1 MFGLEHRVDL
11 SPGGILE
18 RALNASSI
26 TIVSAHFQGID
37 RMSSKLMVEATSHD
51 DIIEAI
57 RPASGER
64 VLAVQWHPEWRAAER
79 IDSLRLFAWFGTL
92 IRGAS
97 LEEAADRAAG
107 LGYEGMS
114 AKGTGTA

>member
-1 MFGLEHRVDL
+1 
-11 SPGGILE
+11 
-18 RALNASSI
+18 
-26 TIVSAHFQGID
+26 
-37 RMSSKLMVEATSHD
+37 MSSGLAVEATSHD

-79 IDSLRLFAWFGTL
+79 VDSLRLFAWFGML

-97 LEEAADRAAG
+97 LEEAADRVSG
-107 LGYEGMS
+107 LGPDLVRARKRS
-114 AKGTGTA
+114 H